1 LRERPASGNLLPFF
15 KFGDLQVTLPTS
27 SMAVN
32 LESSSRDLMDLATLI
47 KGVRKGANSEQ
58 DLSEE
63 TQSTNSNSAAEK
75 LDTTDSGDALSDK
88 LGDEPKSGDDA
99 KDVFALQAASR
110 AKRLAG
116 QADGSRGR
124 SMLGRVD
131 ARDLVGN
138 WTDSFGNTVCVYS
151 VDAYSPSLIAT
162 LSNPPR
168 RDFNLPMT
176 RLPKF
181 GGWRCGGAM
190 LDSVSPTELS
200 WRFPNGKTSVW
211 RRNSIRAHGCNVIL
225 PQQMCMPADVN
236 KVNGV
241 PEVMYCLIPMP
252 VEDNH

>member
-1 LRERPASGNLLPFF
+1 
-15 KFGDLQVTLPTS
+15 
-27 SMAVN
+27 MAVN
-32 LESSSRDLMDLATLI
+32 LESSRRDLMDLATLI
-47 KGVRKGANSEQ
+47 KDVRKGTSSEQ
-58 DLSEE
+58 DSSEE
-63 TQSTNSNSAAEK
+63 TQSTHSTVEK
-75 LDTTDSGDALSDK
+75 LDITGEALTHKIS
-88 LGDEPKSGDDA
+88 DEPKIRDDKISGDA

-116 QADGSRGR
+116 RAIESRGR
-124 SMLGRVD
+124 NMLINVD
-131 ARDLVGN
+131 ARDLCGN

-176 RLPKF
+176 RLSKG

-190 LDSVSPTELS
+190 LDAVSPIELC

-211 RRNSIRAHGCNVIL
+211 RRNAILAPACNF
-225 PQQMCMPADVN
+225 PQMCVPADVN

-241 PEVMYCLIPMP
+241 REIMYCLIPMP
-252 VEDNH
+252 VEDNR